1 MIIANFRAIDKVG
14 NQVDGAPI
22 AQNRGYALLM
32 WIIFAFVG
40 VLSGAIIA
48 WALDMNSPKE
58 IAQGAIGG
66 LIAGILM
73 SAMLPH

>member
-1 MIIANFRAIDKVG
+1 M
-14 NQVDGAPI
+14 
-22 AQNRGYALLM
+22 LL

-40 VLSGAIIA
+40 ILSGLIIA
-48 WALDMNSPKE
+48 YALEMNSPKE
-58 IAQGAIGG
+58 LFQGALGG

>member
-1 MIIANFRAIDKVG
+1 M
-14 NQVDGAPI
+14 
-22 AQNRGYALLM
+22 LM

-48 WALDMNSPKE
+48 WALDMTSPGE
-58 IAQGAIGG
+58 IVQGALGG

>member
-1 MIIANFRAIDKVG
+1 M
-14 NQVDGAPI
+14 
-22 AQNRGYALLM
+22 LM
-32 WIIFAFVG
+32 WIVFAFVG
-40 VLSGAIIA
+40 ILSGVIIA

-58 IAQGAIGG
+58 IFQGALGG